1 MKRDQ
6 QKTGPHLG
14 AYARE
19 CVDRIN
25 RTEKNTIGRYK
36 TRSIAEL
43 EHIEALFEVEAG
55 LADAEGV
62 VEGKDLRQ
70 RRGSCVIGEEGGD
83 FFNAVFDFFIM
94 ESSLVCVSGHWR
106 YIILKT
112 YIIKRF

>member
-25 RTEKNTIGRYK
+25 RTEKNAIGRYK
-36 TRSIAEL
+36 TRSVAEL

-70 RRGSCVIGEEGGD
+70 RRGNCVIGEEGGD
-83 FFNAVFDFFIM
+83 CFNAVFDFF
-94 ESSLVCVSGHWR
+94 LWRAHW
-106 YIILKT
+106 YV
-112 YIIKRF
+112 